1 MGHGSIMTRE
11 YVEEADLV
19 GGIDPALTPKYV
31 KRMEVQANQFAASL
45 LLPKTHFSYDAIKA
59 SEALGLRDK
68 GHGLVYVDDQK
79 CNLRSFYAVSDKLK
93 NKYGVSREAVRVRL
107 DRLGLLNDARRRGTK
122 LGSLMFSH

>member
-1 MGHGSIMTRE
+1 
-11 YVEEADLV
+11 
-19 GGIDPALTPKYV
+19 
-31 KRMEVQANQFAASL
+31 MEVQANQFAASL
-45 LLPKTHFSYDAIKA
+45 LLPKTHFSYDAIRA

-68 GHGLVYVDDQK
+68 GHGLIYVDDQK

-122 LGSLMFSH
+122 LDSLMFSH